1 MTTTAPLIVANRS
14 LILFVDDEPSLQK
27 QVTSHLTGR
36 GMEVVAVGD
45 GDLALLTLRQR
56 RPALLCVNL
65 SLPRM
70 SGYEVCE
77 QVRSDPELDDLVVL
91 MTSERVSL
99 EARAYAY
106 EAGANAYLSKPYSLD
121 QLAKVVETLLDPAPD
136 DEPQPSLRLA

>member
-1 MTTTAPLIVANRS
+1 
-14 LILFVDDEPSLQK
+14 
-27 QVTSHLTGR
+27 
-36 GMEVVAVGD
+36 MEVVAVGD
-45 GDLALLTLRQR
+45 GDLALLTLKRR